1 MGMFDAK
8 SLKDKV
14 RKARNKATSLETG
27 IAASETVE
35 RNARAGK
42 TRLSMAEERAAV
54 KVLEPRMRQ
63 DRKKTAARGVAI
75 EKREAK
81 KAAAKRAATAV
92 GNAPAKKRVIKPTAK
107 TAKFNAVTKTNAI
120 ATKKKK

>member
-27 IAASETVE
+27 IAAYETVE

-75 EKREAK
+75 EKREEK
-81 KAAAKRAATAV
+81 KAAATRAAAAV

-107 TAKFNAVTKTNAI
+107 TAKFNAAQKAK
-120 ATKKKK
+120 ADKAKKK

>member
-14 RKARNKATSLETG
+14 AKARNKATSLETG
-27 IAASETVE
+27 ISAYETVG

-42 TRLSMAEERAAV
+42 TTLSMAEERAAV
-54 KVLEPRMRQ
+54 KKLQPRMAQ

-92 GNAPAKKRVIKPTAK
+92 GNAPAKKPAIKPTAK
-107 TAKFNAVTKTNAI
+107 TAKFNA
-120 ATKKKK
+120 ATKAAAKKKAK

>member
-63 DRKKTAARGVAI
+63 DRKKTAARAVGI
-75 EKREAK
+75 EKREVK
-81 KAAAKRAATAV
+81 KAAAKRAATAI
-92 GNAPAKKRVIKPTAK
+92 GNPPAKKRAIKPTAK
-107 TAKFNAVTKTNAI
+107 TAKFNAAAKAKE
-120 ATKKKK
+120 AAKKKK